1 MDDEDKK
8 AVQEFNGAV
17 GQVAAGDIHNHAA
30 SSYWD
35 WDSTDLI
42 NEWENC
48 RRKMRQAQLKIFLAP
63 NMIIFFSIIIFLLA
77 VFFTGKLQVA
87 SQQSIL
93 GFSVLAFVAVTMFP
107 KANKKYGSLITL
119 QRQRMELIELVLLD
133 RGIDL

>member
-1 MDDEDKK
+1 MDDDDKNIT
-8 AVQEFNGAV
+8 QEFHAAV
-17 GQVAAGDIHNHAA
+17 GQVAAGDIHNHAV

-42 NEWENC
+42 GEWENC
-48 RRKMRQAQLKIFLAP
+48 RRKKRQAQLKIFLAP
-63 NMIIFFSIIIFLLA
+63 NMIIFFSIIIFLIA
-77 VFFTGKLQVA
+77 VFFMGKLQGA
-87 SQQSIL
+87 SQQSII
-93 GFSVLAFVAVTMFP
+93 GFAVLAFVSVTMFP